1 MKRELIIVSVGEEIL
16 AGDILDSNAA
26 EIAAAARA
34 EGFLAQSIVT
44 VGDRVDRISDALRR
58 AARAAP
64 LVVVTGGLGPTADDL
79 TRAGLAKAAE
89 QDLVED
95 PAALEMIRGH
105 FERIGLPMSES
116 NKLQAWRPS
125 GARLIRNPRGTAP
138 GLEQD
143 LFGSLLFVLPGV
155 PAEMRGMLEG
165 HVIPRIR
172 EVLGGEP
179 PLPCIKVRAHGLPE
193 SLVGEKIADLM
204 RPDLDPILGVTVS
217 SGVLTVSITSING
230 DREEGM
236 RRVRRCAGE
245 VERRLG
251 PACFGR
257 DVDQLQGV
265 LVRLLKTS
273 RRTLAIAES
282 CTGGLASH
290 LVTQVPGASEVFLE
304 GVVTYSNEAKTR
316 RLEVK
321 EELLLRHGAVS
332 PEVAA
337 AMAAGVARTSGA
349 ALGLSTTGIAGP
361 TGATPGKPV
370 GLVYLGVCLDGVTET
385 RKVILSGDREMVQLR
400 AARSALDLGRRAL
413 LKNSGAACAT
423 PAGPV

>member
-1 MKRELIIVSVGEEIL
+1 MRELAIVSVGEEIL
-16 AGDILDSNAA
+16 AGDILDANAA
-26 EIAAAARA
+26 EITAATRA
-34 EGFLAQSIVT
+34 EGFLTRSIVT
-44 VGDRVDRISDALRR
+44 VGDRVDQISKAVRQ
-58 AARAAP
+58 AAQEAP
-64 LVVVTGGLGPTADDL
+64 IVVVTGGLGPTVDDR
-79 TRAGLAKAAE
+79 TRAGLAMAAE
-89 QDLVED
+89 QDLIED
-95 PAALEMIRGH
+95 PAALEMIVGH

-116 NKLQAWRPS
+116 NKIQAQRPS

-138 GLEQD
+138 GLELD

-155 PAEMRGMLEG
+155 PAEMRGMLEQ

-172 EVLGGEP
+172 ETQGGAL
-179 PLPCIKVRAHGLPE
+179 PLPRIKVRAHGLPE

-204 RPDLDPILGVTVS
+204 DPDLDPVLGLTVS
-217 SGVLTVSITSING
+217 SGVLTVSITSLND
-230 DREEGM
+230 DRTEGT
-236 RRVRRCAGE
+236 RLVGRCADE

-257 DVDQLQGV
+257 DEDLLQGV
-265 LVRLLKTS
+265 LVRLLIDS
-273 RRTLAIAES
+273 RRTLATAES
-282 CTGGLASH
+282 CTGGLVSQ

-304 GVVTYSNEAKTR
+304 GVVTYSNEAKMR
-316 RLEVK
+316 RLEVPDD
-321 EELLLRHGAVS
+321 LLLRHGAVS
-332 PEVAA
+332 KEVAA

-385 RKVILSGDREMVQLR
+385 RKVVLSGDRQMVQLR

-413 LKNSGAACAT
+413 LKMGGAACAT
-423 PAGPV
+423 PGGVV